1 METWR
6 RGEDPLSL
14 FLRVSG
20 RLRES
25 SSIQPLFF
33 RKGKKKGG
41 GEEGGRQAREEGVM
55 AYPLIAPLP
64 PSEKE
69 KPLRFVSAH
78 NTLPASAAN
87 VAIRRQSREACAR
100 RAAQLVGSKQA
111 RNTTARARGTGERPR
126 WGRAALPSFCL

>member
-1 METWR
+1 MAEGGGPSIPLPESQWKIE
-6 RGEDPLSL
+6 GEL
-14 FLRVSG
+14 FN
-20 RLRES
+20 
-25 SSIQPLFF
+25 PATFF
-33 RKGKKKGG
+33 QERKKKKGG

-111 RNTTARARGTGERPR
+111 WNTTARARGTGERPR